1 MYCRIRSS
9 SLAMCPLWFLDA
21 PRSSSCTISGMENAR
36 NDIEALDDLE
46 LDAPASV
53 PAASDDV
60 AAPPRPAKRPRR
72 EAPTDEERR
81 QMHAS
86 FNDRISYLCKM
97 AALVVALVSLATI
110 ALGQELPQF
119 VLMGLCLSVA
129 LLAIAMLQDHHQRKR

>member
-1 MYCRIRSS
+1 
-9 SLAMCPLWFLDA
+9 
-21 PRSSSCTISGMENAR
+21 MENAR
-36 NDIEALDDLE
+36 DDIEALDDLE
-46 LDAPASV
+46 LDAPAPV
-53 PAASDDV
+53 ADAHAPAHA
-60 AAPPRPAKRPRR
+60 AKRALR

>member
-1 MYCRIRSS
+1 
-9 SLAMCPLWFLDA
+9 
-21 PRSSSCTISGMENAR
+21 MENAR
-36 NDIEALDDLE
+36 DDIEALDDLE
-46 LDAPASV
+46 LDAPAPV
-53 PAASDDV
+53 PVADD
-60 AAPPRPAKRPRR
+60 ARAAKRPRR

>member
-1 MYCRIRSS
+1 
-9 SLAMCPLWFLDA
+9 
-21 PRSSSCTISGMENAR
+21 MENAR
-36 NDIEALDDLE
+36 DDIEALEDLKLAGAPASASGAEVDDLE
-46 LDAPASV
+46 LDAPAPV
-53 PAASDDV
+53 PAADD
-60 AAPPRPAKRPRR
+60 AHAAKRPRR

>member
-1 MYCRIRSS
+1 
-9 SLAMCPLWFLDA
+9 
-21 PRSSSCTISGMENAR
+21 MENAR

-46 LDAPASV
+46 LDVLAPVSTVDDAPA
-53 PAASDDV
+53 
-60 AAPPRPAKRPRR
+60 AKRPRR
-72 EAPTDEERR
+72 EPPSDEERQ

>member
-1 MYCRIRSS
+1 
-9 SLAMCPLWFLDA
+9 
-21 PRSSSCTISGMENAR
+21 MENAR

-60 AAPPRPAKRPRR
+60 AAPARPAKRPRR

-97 AALVVALVSLATI
+97 AALVVAQMCIRDSSRSREGSI
-110 ALGQELPQF
+110 
-119 VLMGLCLSVA
+119 
-129 LLAIAMLQDHHQRKR
+129 

>member
-1 MYCRIRSS
+1 
-9 SLAMCPLWFLDA
+9 
-21 PRSSSCTISGMENAR
+21 MENAR
-36 NDIEALDDLE
+36 DDIEALDDLE
-46 LDAPASV
+46 LDAPAPV
-53 PAASDDV
+53 PAADD
-60 AAPPRPAKRPRR
+60 ARAAKRPRR

-86 FNDRISYLCKM
+86 FNDRISSLCKM

>member
-1 MYCRIRSS
+1 
-9 SLAMCPLWFLDA
+9 
-21 PRSSSCTISGMENAR
+21 MENAR

-60 AAPPRPAKRPRR
+60 AAPARPAKRPRR

-97 AALVVALVSLATI
+97 VARETSATTSAAI
-110 ALGQELPQF
+110 
-119 VLMGLCLSVA
+119 
-129 LLAIAMLQDHHQRKR
+129 LQR

>member
-1 MYCRIRSS
+1 
-9 SLAMCPLWFLDA
+9 
-21 PRSSSCTISGMENAR
+21 MENAR
-36 NDIEALDDLE
+36 DDIETLDDLE
-46 LDAPASV
+46 LDTPAPVS
-53 PAASDDV
+53 AADD
-60 AAPPRPAKRPRR
+60 ARAAKRPRR

>member
-1 MYCRIRSS
+1 
-9 SLAMCPLWFLDA
+9 
-21 PRSSSCTISGMENAR
+21 MENAR
-36 NDIEALDDLE
+36 DDIEALDDLE
-46 LDAPASV
+46 LDAPAPV
-53 PAASDDV
+53 PVADD
-60 AAPPRPAKRPRR
+60 ARAAKRPRR
-72 EAPTDEERR
+72 EAPTDDERR

>member
-1 MYCRIRSS
+1 MVDFSQALC
-9 SLAMCPLWFLDA
+9 
-21 PRSSSCTISGMENAR
+21 SSCTIPRMENAR
-36 NDIEALDDLE
+36 DDIEALDDLE
-46 LDAPASV
+46 LDAPAPV
-53 PAASDDV
+53 PAADD
-60 AAPPRPAKRPRR
+60 ARAAKRPRR

>member
-1 MYCRIRSS
+1 MVDFSQALR
-9 SLAMCPLWFLDA
+9 
-21 PRSSSCTISGMENAR
+21 SSCTIPRMENAR
-36 NDIEALDDLE
+36 DDIEALDDLE
-46 LDAPASV
+46 LDAPAPV
-53 PAASDDV
+53 PVADD
-60 AAPPRPAKRPRR
+60 ARAAKRPRR